1 MSQWWE
7 NPGNF
12 PAKYDP
18 SGLQHNPAGTIPF
31 PQPQSPPVGLWEGGR
46 ASLSWSLTDEGFLKA
61 DWQSPLFDL
70 RPDIRAAQSGLTGGT
85 PIWRPMGAGG
95 ALWAQ
100 VERLLVDATATT
112 NLLVTS
118 TEFAH
123 VNDPNAVASVNTD
136 SDITSE
142 FVGGNASAVLQF
154 LPPGNGYPVRYYRV
168 RLTFTYTAVR
178 NGPPPFAVSASYY

>member
-18 SGLQHNPAGTIPF
+18 SGLRHNPAGTIPF

-46 ASLSWSLTDEGFLKA
+46 SSLSWGLTSEGFLKA

-95 ALWAQ
+95 ALWTQ
-100 VERLLVDATATT
+100 VEHLLVDATATT

-118 TEFAH
+118 TEYAH

-168 RLTFTYTAVR
+168 KLTFTYTAVR

>member
-18 SGLQHNPAGTIPF
+18 SGLRHNPAGTIPF

-46 ASLSWSLTDEGFLKA
+46 SALSWTLVGGLWTA
-61 DWQSPLFDL
+61 AWQSPLFDL
-70 RPDIRAAQSGLTGGT
+70 RPDIRAAQSGITGGT

-95 ALWAQ
+95 ALWVQ
-100 VERLLVDATATT
+100 VEHLTTDPTATT
-112 NLLVTS
+112 NLIVMV
-118 TEFAH
+118 TEFGH
-123 VNDPNAVASVNTD
+123 INDPNAVVSVTTD

-142 FVGGNASAVLQF
+142 FVGGNASALLQF
-154 LPPGNGYPVRYYRV
+154 LPPGHGYPVRYYRTRV
-168 RLTFTYTAVR
+168 VFSYLTAR
-178 NGPPPFAVSASYY
+178 AGPPPFAVSASYY